1 MLWGTKKEGREKS
14 KKTIKAL
21 QYGLEE

>member
-1 MLWGTKKEGREKS
+1 NRCIDYINPEH

-21 QYGLEE
+21 QDAGYLK

>member
-1 MLWGTKKEGREKS
+1 SDYINPEH

-21 QYGLEE
+21 QDAGYLK